1 MILRHL
7 QDSEQCSSLRRVAT
21 PLLRPHEPGIDRA
34 GGDPAS
40 LLLDTAWLSGRVR
53 RRGAGA
59 GGLRPPLQD
68 KRGRVTVENGKAEG
82 TNSVEEWRP

>member
-1 MILRHL
+1 M
-7 QDSEQCSSLRRVAT
+7 
-21 PLLRPHEPGIDRA
+21 LRPRESGFDWARV
-34 GGDPAS
+34 DPAS

-68 KRGRVTVENGKAEG
+68 KQGRVTVENGKAEG
-82 TNSVEEWRP
+82 TNSVEEWRPEDAS